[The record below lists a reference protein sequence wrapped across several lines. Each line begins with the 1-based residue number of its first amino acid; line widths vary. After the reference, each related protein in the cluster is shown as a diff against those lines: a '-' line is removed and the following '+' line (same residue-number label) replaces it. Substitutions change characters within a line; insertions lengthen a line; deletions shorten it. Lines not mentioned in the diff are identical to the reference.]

1 LHSLLLGSPSWIVSA
16 TNRPRR
22 ANVFSPLCLRSRS
35 SRSSREPSTSAFA
48 RESDNAALPLFA
60 QWTSPDTIGADE
72 LFWRGVLD
80 PRDRALDQALVGSRD

>member
-1 LHSLLLGSPSWIVSA
+1 MPFFGHRERTATHAKRMPLL
-16 TNRPRR
+16 
-22 ANVFSPLCLRSRS
+22 
-35 SRSSREPSTSAFA
+35 
-48 RESDNAALPLFA
+48 A